1 MHLNE
6 PVIPEH
12 SDFYHHRPHTISD
25 HLAYGF
31 VKFAV
36 VCANLFFRERYGHR
50 AIVLETIAAIPGMV
64 GGLFQHMKSLRHIRD
79 DKGWIKALLSEAE
92 NERMHLM
99 VYVHIAKPTTLE
111 RFLIIV
117 IQAVF
122 YTLYFLIYLLSERT
136 AHRLVGYLEEEAVR
150 SYTHYLELVDR
161 DPKKNILAP
170 EIAIE
175 YWGLLPT
182 ARLRDVIIATRKD
195 EMLHR
200 DTNHSLADKI
210 DHRK

>member
-1 MHLNE
+1 MHHNE
-6 PVIPEH
+6 PVIHAH
-12 SDFYHHRPHTISD
+12 SDFYHHTPKTTSD
-25 HLAYGF
+25 RIAYGF
-31 VKFAV
+31 VQFAV
-36 VCANLFFRERYGHR
+36 TCANLFFREHYGHR

-64 GGLFQHMKSLRHIRD
+64 GGLFQHMKSLRHLRD

-99 VYVHIAKPTTLE
+99 VYMHVARPTTFE
-111 RFLIIV
+111 RILIIL
-117 IQAVF
+117 IQWVF

-150 SYTHYLELVDR
+150 SYTHYLEIVDADSR
-161 DPKKNILAP
+161 KNILAP
-170 EIAIE
+170 EIAIA
-175 YWGLLPT
+175 YWGLEPT

-200 DTNHSLADKI
+200 DTNHGLADKI

>member
-1 MHLNE
+1 MYNQE
-6 PVIPEH
+6 PIIHTH
-12 SDFYHHRPHTISD
+12 SDFYHHAPRTLSD
-25 HLAYGF
+25 RLAYGF

-36 VCANLFFRERYGHR
+36 VCANLFFREQYGHR

-99 VYVHIAKPTTLE
+99 VYVHIAKPTSFE

-117 IQAVF
+117 IQAFF

-150 SYTHYLELVDR
+150 SYTHYLELVDA

-170 EIAIE
+170 EIAIS
-175 YWGLLPT
+175 YWSLEPT

-210 DHRK
+210 DHRA

>member
-1 MHLNE
+1 MHHNE
-6 PVIPEH
+6 PTIH
-12 SDFYHHRPHTISD
+12 TYSDFYHHAPKTISD

-36 VCANLFFRERYGHR
+36 TCANLFFREHYGHR

-64 GGLFQHMKSLRHIRD
+64 GGLFQHMKSLRHLRD

-99 VYVHIAKPTTLE
+99 VYMHVAKPTIFE
-111 RFLIIV
+111 RLLIIL
-117 IQAVF
+117 IQWIF
-122 YTLYFLIYLLSERT
+122 YTLYFLIYLFSERT

-150 SYTHYLELVDR
+150 SYTHYLEIVDAN
-161 DPKKNILAP
+161 PHKNILAP

-175 YWGLLPT
+175 YWKLEPT

>member
-1 MHLNE
+1 MHTHE
-6 PVIPEH
+6 PAIKNH
-12 SDFYHHRPHTISD
+12 SDFYHHKPHTLSD
-25 HLAYGF
+25 RLGYGF
-31 VKFAV
+31 VKIAV
-36 VCANLFFRERYGHR
+36 ACANLFFRKRYGHR

-99 VYVHIAKPTTLE
+99 VYVHIAKPTTFE

-117 IQAVF
+117 IQVFF
-122 YTLYFLIYLLSERT
+122 YTLYFLIYLISERT

-150 SYTHYLELVDR
+150 SYTHYLEQLDAH
-161 DPKKNILAP
+161 PEKNILAP

-175 YWGLLPT
+175 YWNLAPT
-182 ARLRDVIIATRKD
+182 ARLRDVVIATRKD

-210 DHRK
+210 DHRG